1 MKNFYRRRD
10 LILSM
15 LLVAQI
21 QTSLNIRLVTEIN
34 RLTVMDD
41 RYHDLLFNFL
51 FSPTTLMPETYM
63 ERHHWQPK
71 QLALTEV
78 IQYPTSEQV

>member
-1 MKNFYRRRD
+1 
-10 LILSM
+10 M

-21 QTSLNIRLVTEIN
+21 QTSFLVTEIN
-34 RLTVMDD
+34 HLTVMDD
-41 RYHDLLFNFL
+41 RSHDLLFNFL

-63 ERHHWQPK
+63 ERHHSQPK